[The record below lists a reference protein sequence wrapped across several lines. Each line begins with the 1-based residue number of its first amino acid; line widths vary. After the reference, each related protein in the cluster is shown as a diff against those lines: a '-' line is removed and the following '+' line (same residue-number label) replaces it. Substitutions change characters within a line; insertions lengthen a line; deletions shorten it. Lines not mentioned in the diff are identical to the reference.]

1 MISEEVESQAYHCNK
16 KKKSAKTVEVQSTV
30 HVHTYTLFYWINV
43 CAGAEYGDV
52 LRHIH
57 KGQTHYIYRVYE
69 IKNGRMCT
77 CTLHITNTV
86 SVYTNFTVAE
96 YLIQESGCI
105 RARGIV
111 VQVLDRAFDVLVQ
124 GYGVIK
130 RVYCEVMYYTLAK

>member
-1 MISEEVESQAYHCNK
+1 MY
-16 KKKSAKTVEVQSTV
+16 
-30 HVHTYTLFYWINV
+30 L
-43 CAGAEYGDV
+43 
-52 LRHIH
+52 
-57 KGQTHYIYRVYE
+57 YIANN
-69 IKNGRMCT
+69 I
-77 CTLHITNTV
+77 V

-96 YLIQESGCI
+96 YLIQECGCI

>member
-1 MISEEVESQAYHCNK
+1 M
-16 KKKSAKTVEVQSTV
+16 
-30 HVHTYTLFYWINV
+30 

-57 KGQTHYIYRVYE
+57 KGQTHYIECINVR
-69 IKNGRMCT
+69 
-77 CTLHITNTV
+77 TLHITNIV

-96 YLIQESGCI
+96 YLIQECGCI

-130 RVYCEVMYYTLAK
+130 RVYCEVCMGK